1 MKNNL
6 TYGKAADLFPRTGT
20 VLLAD
25 EYFRGRG
32 IVEGWGCPVIWLHA
46 SEGDKTLATV
56 AQVTERLLDLQADRD
71 TMLIGVG
78 GGIVTD
84 ITGFVAATY
93 KRGVPFGLVPTTLL
107 AQVDAAI
114 GGKNGVNFDRY
125 KNMLGTI
132 RQAAFVYID
141 TDFLTTLPRREL
153 LCGAAEMIKTFI
165 IADEAAYEETV
176 AVLRGPHPECI
187 PDHLVRRAGE
197 IKHQIVAQDP
207 EDYGVR
213 QHLNL
218 GHTFGHAIERCS
230 TQYEHGEAVAVGIV
244 MAARMA
250 VEKGLAEE
258 SLAARLRR
266 DLQSV
271 GLPVDPPVPEAELRQ
286 AILQDKK
293 RSGTTL
299 RFVLPER
306 IGKTVLWEESVTA

>member
-197 IKHQIVAQDP
+197 IKHQIVTQDP

-258 SLAARLRR
+258 SLAARLRS